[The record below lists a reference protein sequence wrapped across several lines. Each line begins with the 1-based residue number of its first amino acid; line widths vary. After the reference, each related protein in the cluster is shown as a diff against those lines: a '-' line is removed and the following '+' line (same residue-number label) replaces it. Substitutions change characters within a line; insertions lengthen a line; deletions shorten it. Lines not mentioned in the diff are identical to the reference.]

1 MRRDPQELTIVS
13 LTHDLQNKRS
23 LALITWD
30 GIPDRRLSVPVP
42 FNTKIDELLP
52 AAQTAL
58 RELQAE
64 LESTRLKVADDP
76 TKN

>member
-1 MRRDPQELTIVS
+1 MRMDPQELTIVS
-13 LTHDLQNKRS
+13 LTHDLQKKRS

-42 FNTKIDELLP
+42 FLTKIDEILP

-64 LESTRLKVADDP
+64 LENARLKVADDP
-76 TKN
+76 AKS

>member
-1 MRRDPQELTIVS
+1 MDPQELTIVS

-52 AAQTAL
+52 LPKQHYANYKQSWRAL
-58 RELQAE
+58 A
-64 LESTRLKVADDP
+64 
-76 TKN
+76 